1 MNLLKPKSRQG
12 AVFGVKVP
20 QTARGFSLLEIL
32 VAFIVLALAMTILM
46 QIFSTSLVGASIT
59 DKYARATMLAESKL
73 AAVGVEEVL
82 KEGAS
87 NGTVDEIYNWAIE
100 IKPYSEAP
108 TDPTP
113 ANNPA
118 SYEQLLYVKLFE
130 VVLSVSFPGDDKKV
144 RTVTLSKL
152 LVGPRQT
159 L

>member
-1 MNLLKPKSRQG
+1 MNPQKPKSRSG
-12 AVFGVKVP
+12 AVFRP
-20 QTARGFSLLEIL
+20 FLPRRAHGFSLLEIL

-82 KEGAS
+82 KEGGS
-87 NGTVDEIYNWAIE
+87 SGTVDDIYNWAIE
-100 IKPYSEAP
+100 IKPYSEP
-108 TDPTP
+108 STDPNP

>member
-1 MNLLKPKSRQG
+1 MNPQKQKSRPG
-12 AVFGVKVP
+12 GVFRPFVLRK
-20 QTARGFSLLEIL
+20 AHGFSLLEIL

-82 KEGAS
+82 KEGGS
-87 NGTVDEIYNWAIE
+87 SGTVDDIYNWAIE
-100 IKPYSEAP
+100 IKPYSEP
-108 TDPTP
+108 STDPNP